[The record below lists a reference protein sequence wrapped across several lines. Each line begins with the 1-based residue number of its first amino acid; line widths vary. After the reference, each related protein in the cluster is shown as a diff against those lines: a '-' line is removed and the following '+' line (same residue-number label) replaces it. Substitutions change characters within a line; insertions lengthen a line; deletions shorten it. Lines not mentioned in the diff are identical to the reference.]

1 MQCRLRSTGQALVS
15 VLGHVRLF
23 LTPWTAADWVPLSVG
38 FSRQEYWSGLSF
50 PLPGDLPNPGIQRMS
65 PASSVLAGG
74 FFTKSATWAT
84 SIIHQISS

>member
-50 PLPGDLPNPGIQRMS
+50 PLSGDPPNRWIKPMSLES
-65 PASSVLAGG
+65 PALAGR
-74 FFTKSATWAT
+74 FFTTMDT
-84 SIIHQISS
+84 